1 MSRRG
6 SNGNLALMYAHSYAH
21 YSITMGTAPKKSN
34 YQVTDDCV
42 SNQRQFDAVSATSW
56 ISFLKTDAGAV
67 VSFYL
72 KIVL

>member
-21 YSITMGTAPKKSN
+21 YSITIATAQKKSN

-42 SNQRQFDAVSATSW
+42 SNQGQFDAVSATSW
-56 ISFLKTDAGAV
+56 MSFFKSDAGAV
-67 VSFYL
+67 AS
-72 KIVL
+72 